1 MASIVVM
8 EDDAGTRMLV
18 SSVLTKEGHRV
29 AAAADGAA
37 GLALVQSLRPDLVVS
52 DVHMPGMNGFEMLA
66 ALRAKPEFAAL
77 PVILLT
83 SLQERVHMRIGMTTG
98 ADDYIT
104 KPFRPGELRE
114 AVDAQLRKREN
125 QLAMQRMVTD
135 TAVREALEEQTQ
147 KLARLYEHRLAK
159 ALSDRWPT
167 ATEASAEDERFADA
181 TVLFVDIPA
190 FPLLA
195 QALDAAELTAL
206 VKRFYG
212 SAGDTVYLFGAHYM
226 QFIGEGLLAV
236 FVDTADT
243 ESVSHSLRAA
253 RAALGLADAAR
264 NMTRHLHTISAGR
277 RRPGVLLTNTPPR
290 GGRQEA
296 VGGGGG
302 FKKRRGGGGGGGARG
317 PPPPPRRAAGAGGGG
332 APAAPNMPPHLHTL
346 RAGRRL
352 PDFDV
357 AMALHHGPVTI
368 ARLQDPLHDAAGQ
381 VLPVGETTVTTM
393 QLQRQAQ
400 AMGWAIAASAST
412 LRAMTGAVRTDRR
425 ALVQLPGRSA
435 PLDAVEL
442 VGLAY

>member
-37 GLALVQSLRPDLVVS
+37 GLALVQSLRPDLIVS

-167 ATEASAEDERFADA
+167 ATEASAEDQRFGDA
-181 TVLFVDIPA
+181 TVLFVDIPT
-190 FPLLA
+190 FPLMA
-195 QALDAAELTAL
+195 QTLDAAELTAL

-212 SAGDTVYLFGAHYM
+212 SAGDTVYLFGAHHM

-236 FVDTADT
+236 FVDAADT

-264 NMTRHLHTISAGR
+264 NMTRHLHAIS
-277 RRPGVLLTNTPPR
+277 
-290 GGRQEA
+290 
-296 VGGGGG
+296 
-302 FKKRRGGGGGGGARG
+302 
-317 PPPPPRRAAGAGGGG
+317 
-332 APAAPNMPPHLHTL
+332 
-346 RAGRRL
+346 AGRRL

-381 VLPVGETTVTTM
+381 VLPVGETTVTAM

-400 AMGWAIAASAST
+400 AMGWPIAATAST